1 MRISDWSSDVCS
13 SDLASKG
20 PAWRRMFLLALVA
33 LAIFVLGGEGRFFY
47 ASPDWQVRD
56 SVLRDLVVYPWP
68 FAYSFD
74 RHVELLRAP
83 LGMYLLPAISGK
95 AFGLRAADLAL
106 LIQNSLLLTLIFGLG
121 SMLFTTSRARARA
134 LVIVIFFSGMDV
146 IGQLLQW
153 HVNGHPFPDHIE
165 QWGITQYSSHITQ
178 ASWVPLHALAGWL
191 GAVQIGRAACG
202 ERGCQYV

>member
-1 MRISDWSSDVCS
+1 
-13 SDLASKG
+13 
-20 PAWRRMFLLALVA
+20 
-33 LAIFVLGGEGRFFY
+33 
-47 ASPDWQVRD
+47 
-56 SVLRDLVVYPWP
+56 
-68 FAYSFD
+68 
-74 RHVELLRAP
+74 
-83 LGMYLLPAISGK
+83 MYLLPAISGK

-165 QWGITQYSSHITQ
+165 QRSEEHTSELQSLMRISY
-178 ASWVPLHALAGWL
+178 
-191 GAVQIGRAACG
+191 AVFFLKKNNN
-202 ERGCQYV
+202 